1 MKILL
6 AIDGSDYSK
15 AAVEELS
22 RLSFPSNTE
31 VRILSV
37 YENPI
42 LATPGIAP
50 LGGSLGGYYEEVLSN
65 AKKSAEENVKV
76 AARQLQN
83 KNTNLSVSKITVN
96 GLPKMAILE
105 EAEDLGADL
114 IVVGS
119 HGHGGFTRFLLGS
132 VSRSISAHANCSVL
146 IVRRPDAKE
155 KR

>member
-22 RLSFPSNTE
+22 RLPFTSNTE

-37 YENPI
+37 YENPM

-50 LGGSLGGYYEEVLSN
+50 LGGYYEEVLSN

-105 EAEDLGADL
+105 EAEALGADM

-132 VSRSISAHANCSVL
+132 VSQSISAHANCSVL

>member
-96 GLPKMAILE
+96 GLPKMAILD
-105 EAEDLGADL
+105 EAETFGAEL

-119 HGHGGFTRFLLGS
+119 HGHGAFKRFLLGS
-132 VSRSISAHANCSVL
+132 VSQSVAVHADCSVL
-146 IVRRPDAKE
+146 IVRKPNTEE